1 MMKPMLSLR
10 ILACALGGAVAAL
23 TLMAGGAFGA
33 GVLAQDRSGAITL
46 AQQRQQSNP
55 FSALVGERRERR
67 ADRQLGAVERYV
79 LAADNRAFLIEART
93 RTARVKFL
101 CGPDDQRLDCT
112 LDPQAPAPEIYL
124 LTVTRGPRGDS
135 IFKNADG
142 ETLVR
147 IASYGG
153 ATVQWPG
160 DNAGSAASKSFG
172 DDHAVA
178 LPAVGFEAAERRAK
192 AATAIISALTGSPII
207 FDLAPPAPD
216 EETDASV
223 LADAILR
230 TTIGVRAVAGDAS
243 GARILGDR
251 IARVLFETGT
261 APDARFEDN
270 ALIIEYVPDQDI
282 SGRLSSRA
290 VERFLEES
298 L

>member
-1 MMKPMLSLR
+1 MMRTMQPSR
-10 ILACALGGAVAAL
+10 IMTGALGAIVVAL
-23 TLMAGGAFGA
+23 TLGAGGAIGS
-33 GVLAQDRSGAITL
+33 GVVAQDRGGQFVL

-79 LAADNRAFLIEART
+79 LAADNRAFLIETRT

-112 LDPQAPAPEIYL
+112 LDETAPAPEIYL

-135 IFKNADG
+135 IYKNADG

-153 ATVQWPG
+153 ATVHWPG

-178 LPAVGFEAAERRAK
+178 LPAVGYEAAERRAK

-207 FDLAPPAPD
+207 FDLAAP
-216 EETDASV
+216 TPQADASV
-223 LADAILR
+223 LADAVMR
-230 TTIGVRAVAGDAS
+230 TAIGVRAVAGDPS

-251 IARVLFETGT
+251 IARVLFESGT

-282 SGRLSSRA
+282 AGRLSSRA

>member
-1 MMKPMLSLR
+1 MMKAMPPLR
-10 ILACALGGAVAAL
+10 IIAGVLGAAAAAFALG
-23 TLMAGGAFGA
+23 AGGAIGS
-33 GVLAQDRSGAITL
+33 GVVAQDRGGQFVV

-79 LAADNRAFLIEART
+79 LAADNRAFLIETRT

-112 LDPQAPAPEIYL
+112 LDETAPAPEIYL

-135 IFKNADG
+135 IYKNADG

-153 ATVQWPG
+153 ATVHWPG

-178 LPAVGFEAAERRAK
+178 LHAVGYDAAERRAK
-192 AATAIISALTGSPII
+192 AATAVISALSGSPII
-207 FDLAPPAPD
+207 FDLPAPALQ
-216 EETDASV
+216 EQADASV

-230 TTIGVRAVAGDAS
+230 TAIGVRAVAGDPS

-251 IARVLFETGT
+251 IARVSFESAT

-270 ALIIEYVPDQDI
+270 ALIIKYVPDQDI
-282 SGRLSSRA
+282 AGRLSSRA
-290 VERFLEES
+290 IERFLEES

>member
-1 MMKPMLSLR
+1 MMKPGLALR
-10 ILACALGGAVAAL
+10 KMALALGGVAASVS
-23 TLMAGGAFGA
+23 AGGVLGGGA
-33 GVLAQDRSGAITL
+33 LAQDRGEYIAL
-46 AQQRQQSNP
+46 AQQRQHSNP

-67 ADRQLGAVERYV
+67 ADRQPGAVERYV
-79 LAADNRAFLIEART
+79 LASDNRAFLIETRT

-101 CGPDDQRLDCT
+101 CGPDDPRLDCT
-112 LDPQAPAPEIYL
+112 FDPQAPAPEIYL

-135 IFKNADG
+135 IFKNANG

-153 ATVQWPG
+153 ATVHWPG

-178 LPAVGFEAAERRAK
+178 LPLVGFEAAERRAK
-192 AATAIISALTGSPII
+192 AATAIISALTGSPIT
-207 FDLAPPAPD
+207 FELASPRPD
-216 EETDASV
+216 ERANASV

-230 TTIGVRAVAGDAS
+230 TTIGVRAVAGDPS
-243 GARILGDR
+243 GARIVVDR
-251 IARVLFETGT
+251 IARVQFESGS
-261 APDARFEDN
+261 APGARFQEN
-270 ALIIEYVPDQDI
+270 ALIIQYVPDQDI
-282 SGRLSSRA
+282 AGRLSSRA